1 VPEYAKVSD
10 ALRREL
16 ANPTRETT
24 YYRVRK
30 VITLTRADILML
42 GQRGE

>member
-1 VPEYAKVSD
+1 
-10 ALRREL
+10 LT
-16 ANPTRETT
+16 NPTRETE